1 MVEEFRLTSDSQQVG
16 ADVFTS
22 YKIVGARYSQLFV
35 NWLQWAKYIIN
46 RNMLEEQGI
55 SEANIEISP
64 LYEDHSQPRP
74 IEQTIT
80 LTVLSSLIKFCPVCG
95 KQILEENELI
105 SHLGKINL

>member
-1 MVEEFRLTSDSQQVG
+1 MVEEFRLTSDSQEVG

-64 LYEDHSQPRP
+64 LYEDHSQPSP